1 MNENDKNTDSVPPAR
16 VETPRAKPR
25 REARF
30 SWIWLVPLVAVLVG
44 ASLLFRD
51 WLHTGPTVT
60 ISFES
65 ADGLE
70 VGQTRIR
77 YKDVVIGTVSG
88 IKVAPNRKTVLVS
101 AELDSEGSEYITQK
115 DSRFWVVRPRL
126 GISGITG
133 LGTILSGAYI
143 SVDAPQTLDDKTS
156 PVYHFEGLEQPPE
169 VRSGRP
175 GTRFVLVSKDL
186 GSLDIGAP
194 VYFRKIQ
201 VGQVV
206 GYSLE
211 ESGEAVKVQVFVDA
225 PHDKFVTRDTRFWN
239 AGGINLSLDADGFKV
254 ETGSLVSVVAGG
266 VAFAAPEG
274 SDAARAAPNTQFALA
289 STREKALADPDGLAF
304 PIVMSF
310 AQSVRGLK
318 VGAPIDF
325 RGLELGNVSDI
336 DLAYDAENKRFY
348 ARVQANLYPMRLG
361 GLYDGMV
368 ERAGKKGRPGATMLS
383 SLVLHGLRAQM
394 RAANLL
400 TGQQYIALD
409 FFPDAPPLAMDT
421 NSIPLAI
428 PTVAGSFDR
437 LQQQI
442 SNIVDKVEAIP
453 FEDIGKDLSGSLKS
467 LDQLMRN
474 LDGKLAPQATSMLR
488 TAEKSIARIGRLL
501 DQNSPLNDNLES
513 TMRELSSAA
522 RSLRALADYLQTH
535 PSSLIRGRA
544 ADPMPVTP

>member
-1 MNENDKNTDSVPPAR
+1 MSENENSTQSAPSAR
-16 VETPRAKPR
+16 VERPRVKTR

-30 SWIWLVPLVAVLVG
+30 SWIWLVPLVAVIVG

-60 ISFES
+60 ITFDS

-70 VGQTRIR
+70 VGQTRVR
-77 YKDVVIGTVSG
+77 YKDVVIGVVTG
-88 IKVAPNRKTVLVS
+88 IKVAPDRKKVLVS
-101 AELDSEGSEYITQK
+101 AELDREGSEYITQK

-126 GISGITG
+126 GVSGVTG
-133 LGTILSGAYI
+133 LGTILSGVYI
-143 SVDAPQTLDDKTS
+143 SVDAAETVDEDAT
-156 PVYHFEGLEQPPE
+156 PVYQFEGLEQPPE
-169 VRSGRP
+169 IRSGRP
-175 GTRFVLVSKDL
+175 GTRFVLVSNDL

-211 ESGEAVKVQVFVDA
+211 ESGEAVSVQVFVDA
-225 PHDKFVTRDTRFWN
+225 PHDRFVTRDTRFWN
-239 AGGINLSLDADGFKV
+239 AGGIDLSLDAEGFKV

-274 SDAARAAPNTQFALA
+274 SHAEPAAANARFALLPN
-289 STREKALADPDGLAF
+289 REKALADPDGPAL
-304 PIVMSF
+304 PIVMNF

-325 RGLELGNVSDI
+325 RGIELGSVSDI
-336 DLAYDAENKRFY
+336 DLAYDPENNHFY
-348 ARVQANLYPMRLG
+348 ARVEANLYPMRLG
-361 GLYDGMV
+361 SLYDGLV
-368 ERAGKKGRPGATMLS
+368 QRAGKTGKPGATMLL
-383 SLVLHGLRAQM
+383 SLVQHGLRAQM
-394 RAANLL
+394 RPANLL
-400 TGQQYIALD
+400 TGQQYVALD
-409 FFPDAPPLAMDT
+409 FFSDAPPIAVDS
-421 NSIPLAI
+421 NSSPLNV

-442 SNIVDKVEAIP
+442 SSIVTKFEAMP
-453 FEDIGKDLSGSLKS
+453 FDDIGKELRDSLQS

-488 TAEKSIARIGRLL
+488 TAEKSLERIGGLL
-501 DQNSPLNDNLES
+501 DQDSPLNDNLEN

-535 PSSLIRGRA
+535 PSSLIRGRN
-544 ADPMPVTP
+544 ADPVPVTP

>member
-1 MNENDKNTDSVPPAR
+1 MNEDENNTDSAPPAR
-16 VETPRAKPR
+16 VEKPR
-25 REARF
+25 VKTRRETRF

-60 ISFES
+60 ISFDS

-70 VGQTRIR
+70 VGQTRVR
-77 YKDVVIGTVSG
+77 YKDVVIGMVTG
-88 IKVAPNRKTVLVS
+88 IKVAPDRKTVLVS
-101 AELDSEGSEYITQK
+101 AELDRDGSEYITQK

-126 GISGITG
+126 GISGVTG
-133 LGTILSGAYI
+133 LGTLLSGAYI
-143 SVDAPQTLDDKTS
+143 SVDAPQKLDEKAS
-156 PVYHFEGLEQPPE
+156 PVYQFEGLEQPPE
-169 VRSGRP
+169 IRSGRP
-175 GTRFVLVSKDL
+175 GTRFVLVSNDL

-206 GYSLE
+206 GYSLDAK
-211 ESGEAVKVQVFVDA
+211 GDAVNIQVFVDA

-239 AGGINLSLDADGFKV
+239 AGGVNVSLDADGFKV
-254 ETGSLVSVVAGG
+254 ETGSLVSVIAGG
-266 VAFAAPEG
+266 VAFASPEG
-274 SDAARAAPNTQFALA
+274 SDARQATPNTHFALA
-289 STREKALADPDGLAF
+289 STRDKALADPDGVAF
-304 PIVMSF
+304 PIVMNF

-325 RGLELGNVSDI
+325 RGLELGNVTDI
-336 DLAYDAENKRFY
+336 DLAYDADKKRFY
-348 ARVQANLYPMRLG
+348 ARVQANLYPLRLG
-361 GLYDGMV
+361 DLYDGMV
-368 ERAGKKGRPGATMLS
+368 ERAGKNGKPGVSLVS
-383 SLVLHGLRAQM
+383 SLILHGLRGQM

-421 NSIPLAI
+421 TLSPFPI

-442 SNIVDKVEAIP
+442 SSIVDKVEAIP
-453 FEDIGKDLSGSLKS
+453 FDDLGKELHESLKS
-467 LDQLMRN
+467 LDLLIRN
-474 LDGKLAPQATSMLR
+474 LDGKVAPQATSLLR
-488 TAEKSIARIGRLL
+488 TAEKSVARIGRML

-535 PSSLIRGRA
+535 PSSLIRGRT